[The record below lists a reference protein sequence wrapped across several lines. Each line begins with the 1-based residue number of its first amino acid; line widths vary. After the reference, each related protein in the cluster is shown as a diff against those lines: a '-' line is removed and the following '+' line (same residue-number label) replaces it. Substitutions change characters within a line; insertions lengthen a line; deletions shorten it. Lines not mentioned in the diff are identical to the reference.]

1 MNSVSDNSPF
11 QFANGKEFD
20 EFGVESE
27 TESCISSKTLNSK
40 TSSSKLLFIEK
51 IRQANTCCQNGD
63 YTTAVKLYTDAIA
76 LNPSNYV
83 LFGNRSAA
91 FCRLGKYSS
100 SLQDAIKA
108 RELNP
113 QWPKAYY
120 RQGIALQYL
129 GRHIDA
135 LAAFASGIA
144 QDNKSPQLLAGFV
157 ETAMKSPLRATL
169 EPIYRQLQAMQ
180 LDKSP
185 FIITSVVG
193 QEVLAAGHYP
203 AAVVILESSLRIG
216 TCSLKLRGSVYS
228 ALSSCYWA
236 LNELDKAIKYMQ
248 QDLQVA
254 KSLGD
259 QIGECRAH
267 ENLGAAYFSKG
278 WYKEA
283 LASHRYQ
290 LVLAMKSK
298 DTDQAASA
306 LTSLGHVYKEIG
318 DYPNSLASHKQCLQ
332 LMRQMS
338 DKTGETKEVGNVGAV
353 YLAMGDFD
361 RAIKCHLEHLNLAK
375 LCGNKVEE
383 AKAYSNLGSAYHYKK
398 NHQQSIQYY
407 ENLLKLAQEI
417 GDKSIEARA
426 YSGLGHAARSI
437 GDLRQAKRW
446 HERQLEM
453 ALLTKD
459 KVAEGKALSNLGI
472 IYNLTGD
479 YDDAIKLHFAHLK
492 IAQQLADS
500 ASMARAYGNIG
511 HSYWNFG
518 EYDEA
523 IKCFKEELSIYRDI
537 DDKRGE
543 AASLEKVNFFVKL
556 LNTNK
561 NNLLLE
567 KSTYNK
573 NYFKSNGRHN
583 IVSRHKPLRK
593 YSSI

>member
-1 MNSVSDNSPF
+1 
-11 QFANGKEFD
+11 G
-20 EFGVESE
+20 
-27 TESCISSKTLNSK
+27 
-40 TSSSKLLFIEK
+40 
-51 IRQANTCCQNGD
+51 
-63 YTTAVKLYTDAIA
+63 

-83 LFGNRSAA
+83 LYGNRSAA
-91 FCRLGKYSS
+91 YCRLAKYSS

-120 RQGIALQYL
+120 RQGIALQCL

-193 QEVLAAGHYP
+193 QEVLAAGHFA

-228 ALSSCYWA
+228 ALSTCYWA
-236 LNELDKAIKYMQ
+236 LNEVDKAIKYMQ

-290 LVLAMKSK
+290 LVLAMKGK

-306 LTSLGHVYKEIG
+306 LTSLGHVYNAIG
-318 DYPNSLASHKQCLQ
+318 DYPNALASHKQCLQ
-332 LMRQMS
+332 LMRQMG
-338 DKTGETKEVGNVGAV
+338 DKVGETKEVGNVGAV
-353 YLAMGDFD
+353 YLAMNDYE

-375 LCGNKVEE
+375 LSGSKLEE
-383 AKAYSNLGSAYHYKK
+383 AKAYANLGSCYHYKK
-398 NHQQSIQYY
+398 SNQQSIQYY
-407 ENLLKLAQEI
+407 ENLLKLAQEV

-426 YSGLGHAARSI
+426 YSGLGHAARCI
-437 GDLRQAKRW
+437 GDYRQAKRW

-453 ALLTKD
+453 ALFTKD
-459 KVAEGKALSNLGI
+459 KVAEAKALLNLGVI
-472 IYNLTGD
+472 FDLLGD
-479 YDDAIKLHFAHLK
+479 FEDAIKLHFAHMK
-492 IAQQLADS
+492 IAQQLGDS
-500 ASMARAYGNIG
+500 SLLAKSYGNLG
-511 HSYWNFG
+511 QSYWNLG

-523 IKCFKEELSIYRDI
+523 VKCYKEEVSIFRDI
-537 DDKRGE
+537 GDKNAE
-543 AASLEKVNFFVKL
+543 AESLEKVNYFVKL

-561 NNLLLE
+561 NNLILE
-567 KSTYNK
+567 KCTYSK
-573 NYFKSNGRHN
+573 SYFKSNGRHN